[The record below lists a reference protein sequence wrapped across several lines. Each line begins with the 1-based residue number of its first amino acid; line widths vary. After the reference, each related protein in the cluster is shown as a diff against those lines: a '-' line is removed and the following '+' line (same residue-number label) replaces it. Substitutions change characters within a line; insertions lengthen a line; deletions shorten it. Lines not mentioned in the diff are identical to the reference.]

1 MRLREEV
8 ADGMGFE
15 RDARAGGD
23 MRCAVPAAS
32 DPGAAEANRDYY
44 ERLTRGRED
53 YWHRMA
59 APRLR
64 LDVLLR
70 LLAEQPA
77 GRVVDLGCGN
87 GALLREVGRCFPGAE
102 LCGLDLSRSQIEANR
117 RALPELRWEAVDLE
131 QSLPEAGVDGGF
143 DAVVACEIVEHVR
156 APEALLR
163 NALALARPGGRLLL
177 STQSG
182 PLRETERRVGHQ
194 RHFERL
200 EMDALLRSAG
210 WEVVRVWNQG
220 FPFHDLSKW
229 AANLDPDASMRRFG
243 EQAYGPLEKLLCLA
257 LRGVFLLNSRRRGAQ
272 LFAVARRPGA
282 PLGLPAQ

>member
-1 MRLREEV
+1 
-8 ADGMGFE
+8 
-15 RDARAGGD
+15 
-23 MRCAVPAAS
+23 VPAAS
-32 DPGAAEANRDYY
+32 DPGAVEANREYY

-64 LDVLLR
+64 LGVLLR
-70 LLAEQPA
+70 LLAEQPPD
-77 GRVVDLGCGN
+77 RVVDLGCGN
-87 GALLREVGRCFPGAE
+87 GALLREVGRRFPRAE

-117 RALPELRWEAVDLE
+117 RALPELRWEVADLE
-131 QSLPEAGVDGGF
+131 QSLPDDAGLRGAF
-143 DAVVACEIVEHVR
+143 DAVVACEIVEHLA

-163 NALALARPGGRLLL
+163 HALALARPGGGRLLL

-194 RHFERL
+194 RHFERG
-200 EMDALLRSAG
+200 EMDSLLRSAG

-243 EQAYGPLEKLLCLA
+243 EQAYGPLENLLCLA
-257 LRGVFLLNSRRRGAQ
+257 LRGAFLLNSRRRGAQ
-272 LFAVARRPGA
+272 LFAVARRPSTGSD
-282 PLGLPAQ
+282 